1 MVYNRML
8 IRPSVDI
15 GPHEELIAVHDERM
29 TQLLGELDS
38 IDKMFEESSADP
50 MRALTT
56 YNNAKT

>member
-1 MVYNRML
+1 ML

-15 GPHEELIAVHDERM
+15 GPHEEVIAVHDERM